1 MPPRILVTNDDGF
14 RAPGIRALAAA
25 LDELGDVIVVAP
37 DRERSAVGHAITMVD
52 PLRVWREKW
61 RDGRDVVVVDGTP
74 ADCVKIGVR
83 ALVEGPPDLVVSGIN
98 QGGHAGTH
106 VIYSGTVSAATEAGI
121 LGIKAAAISLD
132 SFTASDFGPAAA
144 FAATLA
150 RRMLAADWPNGVL
163 LNVNVPGT
171 PAAEIRGVRITR
183 QSSAVL
189 DDRYEERVDPR
200 GRSYFW
206 LAAERMNVPRRRPD
220 DDITALA
227 EGYISITPIRY
238 DLTDEGS
245 LAAFAPWADELAA
258 PGARAQEDP

>member
-25 LDELGDVIVVAP
+25 LDDVGDVLVVAP
-37 DRERSAVGHAITMVD
+37 DRERSAVGHAITFVD

-61 RDGRDVVVVDGTP
+61 RDGREVVVVDGTP

-83 ALVEGPPDLVVSGIN
+83 ALPEGPPDLVVSGIN
-98 QGGHAGTH
+98 QGANAGTN

-121 LGIKAAAISLD
+121 LGIKGAAISLD
-132 SFTASDFGPAAA
+132 SYTSRDFGAAAA
-144 FAATLA
+144 FAANLA
-150 RRMLAADWPNGVL
+150 RRMLTADWPSGIL
-163 LNVNVPGT
+163 LNVNVPGI

-183 QSSAVL
+183 QSGAVL

-206 LAAERMNVPRRRPD
+206 LTAERMTVPQRRPD

-227 EGYISITPIRY
+227 EGFISITPIRY

-245 LAAFAPWADELAA
+245 LATFAPWADELAVSGA
-258 PGARAQEDP
+258 PAQEDS